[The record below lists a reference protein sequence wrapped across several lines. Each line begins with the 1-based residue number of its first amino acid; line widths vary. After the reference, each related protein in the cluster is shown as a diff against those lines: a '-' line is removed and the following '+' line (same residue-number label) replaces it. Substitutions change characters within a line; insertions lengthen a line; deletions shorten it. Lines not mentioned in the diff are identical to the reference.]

1 MCPVPLSGYLAAVGQ
16 TPESARSAAARV
28 LSVPSDPF
36 VHATF
41 TRDTT
46 SAASGD
52 ASGPDLAYNIDMDSS
67 TAPSVVVVGGGFAGV
82 GCATELAKRDIPVT
96 LIDRNNFHQ
105 FQPLLYQ
112 VATAEL
118 AVVDIARPFRGI
130 FHSDPSV
137 SVRQGEVASVD
148 IEARSVTTETGETFA
163 GDYLV
168 LAAGSRPN
176 FFATPGAEEFAFP
189 LYSAADANRLRSRVF
204 GVFEDAERE
213 PSRVDEGAL
222 NLVVVGAGPT
232 GVETVGAL
240 ADLVND
246 VMPKRYRDLD
256 VYRANIYLID
266 HGPGVLGAFSKKAQ
280 TYAAERLTHLGVQL
294 RLRTGVQE
302 IREDRVVLSDGAEI
316 LTRAVV
322 WAGGIRPPSLV
333 AETGLELGRGG
344 RILALPDLTAVGHPW
359 VYPIG
364 DIAALTDSRGE
375 QLPQLGSVALQAGRW
390 AARNIVADHEGR
402 DREPFRYHDKG
413 IMAMIG
419 NGTAVAE
426 VGRRHQ
432 ELHGV
437 VAFSAW
443 LGVHAW
449 LMSGVRQRVDAFVS
463 WAWDFLGSNRD
474 DAVVDPDI
482 PAIDWG
488 DEPGDP
494 PEDQGPR
501 TTKRSTV

>member
-1 MCPVPLSGYLAAVGQ
+1 M
-16 TPESARSAAARV
+16 
-28 LSVPSDPF
+28 
-36 VHATF
+36 
-41 TRDTT
+41 
-46 SAASGD
+46 
-52 ASGPDLAYNIDMDSS
+52 
-67 TAPSVVVVGGGFAGV
+67 VVVVGGGFAGV
-82 GCATELAKRDIPVT
+82 GCATELAKRGMSVT
-96 LIDRNNFHQ
+96 LVDRNNFHQ

-118 AVVDIARPFRGI
+118 ALVDIARPFRGI
-130 FHSDPSV
+130 FHSYPSV
-137 SVRQGEVASVD
+137 SVRQGEVATIDV
-148 IEARSVTTETGETFA
+148 EARSVTTTTGETFV

-176 FFATPGAEEFAFP
+176 FFDTPGAEEHAFP

-204 GVFEDAERE
+204 GVFEDADRE
-213 PSRVDEGAL
+213 PSRLDEGAL

-232 GVETVGAL
+232 GVETAGAL
-240 ADLVND
+240 ADLVNE
-246 VMPKRYRDLD
+246 VMPKRYHHLD
-256 VYRANIYLID
+256 VDRTAIYLID
-266 HGPGVLGAFSKKAQ
+266 HGPAVLGAFSEKAQ
-280 TYAAERLTHLGVQL
+280 SYAAEQLTHLGVQL

-302 IREDRVVLSDGAEI
+302 VREDRVLLSDGAEI
-316 LTRAVV
+316 LTRTVV
-322 WAGGIRPPSLV
+322 WAGGIQPPALV
-333 AETGLELGRGG
+333 AQTGLDLGRGG
-344 RILALPDLTAVGHPW
+344 RIQALPDLTANGHPR

-364 DIAALTDSRGE
+364 DIADLTDSRGE

-390 AARNIVADHEGR
+390 AARNILADHEGH
-402 DREPFRYHDKG
+402 DREPFKYHDKG

-488 DEPGDP
+488 DELEEPLEVPEPGP
-494 PEDQGPR
+494 A
-501 TTKRSTV
+501 TRSSP